1 MPFLS
6 WPSSGLTRGS
16 TRPSAA
22 RRTRL
27 PVERDGRVEPGHQL
41 DAPPSSGVTRRTAGL
56 SLAALALL
64 GLDAPAFADDGQV
77 TKSHGLAILAKP
89 ALPPG
94 FPYFP
99 YVNPNATKGGDV
111 TLSAVGTFDNFNP
124 FILRGSAT
132 MGLMG
137 SFVILPGGSGSGSSV
152 GHIWESLLTSSADEA
167 DAGYGHIA
175 ESVEVPADKMWVAFN
190 LRAEAKF
197 SDGKQ
202 VTAEDVVWTY
212 NTLLE
217 KGRPSFKIQMA
228 DVKDVQA
235 ESPSRVVW
243 HFKSNQNRELP
254 LILGGLPIL
263 PKHFFDGRDFTQPL
277 TDAPIGSGPYR
288 IASFELGRNIVFERR
303 NDWWA
308 AKLSTGIGTNNFD
321 RVRIEYFRDSTVS
334 MEAFK
339 AGQIDLR
346 SENISKNWAT
356 AYDFPA
362 QQKGL
367 VIKHDFTHHL
377 PTGMQG
383 YVMNTRRP
391 IFSNRLVRQALAQ
404 VFDFEWENK
413 NLFYSSYVRTTS
425 YFANSPLASSGLPD
439 ADELKLLEP
448 FRKDL
453 PPELFTEPFKLP
465 VTDGS
470 GNNREQLR
478 YALQLLE
485 KAGWTVKDRKLVDK
499 DGQQMSFTILLD
511 EPSLERP
518 SLPYVQNLQK
528 IGIDARVRTV
538 DPAQYQHLVDD
549 FDLDMIMMIFPE
561 GEIPGNEL
569 RDYFTS
575 AAAKAK
581 GSYNVPGISDPA
593 VDALVEKVITAQDR
607 ATLTTAARAL
617 DRVLL
622 WGWYLVPNWDSRV
635 FHVAYWDRFGH
646 PDKPIREGF
655 NFDTWWVDPAK
666 AKALEAAKQQ

>member
-1 MPFLS
+1 MHKTDR
-6 WPSSGLTRGS
+6 GLPIGR
-16 TRPSAA
+16 RAA
-22 RRTRL
+22 SL
-27 PVERDGRVEPGHQL
+27 
-41 DAPPSSGVTRRTAGL
+41 GL
-56 SLAALALL
+56 ASLALL
-64 GLDAPAFADDGQV
+64 GIDTPAIADSDPV
-77 TKSHGLAILAKP
+77 TRSNAWAILAKP
-89 ALPPG
+89 ALPPD

-99 YVNPNATKGGDV
+99 YVNPNAPKGGEV
-111 TLSAVGTFDNFNP
+111 ILSAVGTFDNFNP

-137 SFVILPGGSGSGSSV
+137 SWVILPGGSGSGSSV

-167 DAGYGHIA
+167 DAGYGHLA
-175 ESVEVPADKMWVAFN
+175 ETIELPADKMWVAFTM
-190 LRAEAKF
+190 RAEAKF
-197 SDGKQ
+197 SDGTP

-228 DVKDVQA
+228 DVKDV
-235 ESPSRVVW
+235 EVDGPRRVVF

-263 PKHFFDGRDFTQPL
+263 PKHFFDGRDFTKPL

-288 IASFELGRNIVFERR
+288 IASFELGRSITFERR
-303 NDWWA
+303 PDWWA
-308 AKLSTGIGTNNFD
+308 ANMPTGKGTNNFD
-321 RVRIEYFRDSTVS
+321 RVRIEYFRDSTVA

-362 QQKGL
+362 VSKGL
-367 VIKHDFTHHL
+367 VIKRDFNHHL

-391 IFSNRLVRQALAQ
+391 VFANRLVREAMAQ

-413 NLFYSSYVRTTS
+413 NLFYSSYTRTLS
-425 YFANSPLASSGLPD
+425 YFSNSPLASSGIPEG
-439 ADELKLLEP
+439 DELKLLEP
-448 FRKDL
+448 YRKDL

-470 GNNREQLR
+470 GNNREPMKR
-478 YALQLLE
+478 ALELLE
-485 KAGWTVKDRKLVDK
+485 KAGWKVKDRKLVDAN
-499 DGQQMSFTILLD
+499 GEQMSFTILLD
-511 EPSLERP
+511 EPVLERP
-518 SLPYVQNLQK
+518 TLPYVQNLQK

-538 DPAQYQHLVDD
+538 DPAQYQHLVDS
-549 FDLDMIMMIFPE
+549 FDLDMLMMIFPE

-569 RDYFTS
+569 RDYFTC
-575 AAAKAK
+575 AAAKAQ
-581 GSYNVPGISDPA
+581 GSFNVPGICDPV

-607 ATLTTAARAL
+607 DTLTIVARAL

-635 FHVAYWDRFGH
+635 FHVAYWDRFGY
-646 PDKPIREGF
+646 PGKPVREGF